1 MIARRILNACRNSL
15 LLWNKTVDSALRM
28 NVPLR
33 EHYSPRQ
40 GRVFGLS
47 NSWKQSRSISS
58 EGTELEYAKEAIV
71 VRR

>member
-1 MIARRILNACRNSL
+1 
-15 LLWNKTVDSALRM
+15 M

-33 EHYSPRQ
+33 EHFPRQ

-58 EGTELEYAKEAIV
+58 EGAELEYAKEAIV